1 MLIPGRASIDDEEGR
16 DPNEKQETLSQ
27 GGGRASIHH
36 FQTLYILISLAY
48 ETLFPLKSF
57 AQSKKKRAGMAD
69 FFRNGLDGRW
79 GMGMGENKN

>member
-1 MLIPGRASIDDEEGR
+1 MKKDGIQTRNR
-16 DPNEKQETLSQ
+16 KLSAKVGADHQ
-27 GGGRASIHH
+27 STIFKH
-36 FQTLYILISLAY
+36 FFPFISLAH

>member
-1 MLIPGRASIDDEEGR
+1 MKKDGIQTRNRKLSAKVGADRSSIR
-16 DPNEKQETLSQ
+16 
-27 GGGRASIHH
+27 H
-36 FQTLYILISLAY
+36 FQTFLLLISLAS
-48 ETLFPLKSF
+48 ELLFPLKSF